1 MSRGLFSVF
10 CGRIIYYPYCVMAS
24 RSSKCSC
31 DAAEAFTG
39 FTKEELIKLIK
50 AVWRKFS
57 KEFPSLKVKM
67 YWEVFL
73 LSRSYFGHYS
83 LLFTIPNCHE
93 GFKIHLIVNEE
104 DKVCFAFDRISDIRN
119 PKLQKKKLGTTGLMN
134 AIKIIGVAHKL
145 LMSMGSYHTTFN
157 NCQNYCQRVAKYLRV
172 SSPTT
177 GVEAVVETSIIIVGV
192 SIFVGLLYY
201 LFSSGDSDDDDDKGK
216 RKK

>member
-1 MSRGLFSVF
+1 
-10 CGRIIYYPYCVMAS
+10 MAS
-24 RSSKCSC
+24 QSSKCSC
-31 DAAEAFTG
+31 DVAEAFTG
-39 FTKEELIKLIK
+39 FTKEELIKLMK

-57 KEFPSLKVKM
+57 KEFPSLKDKM
-67 YWEVFL
+67 CWEVFL
-73 LSRSYFGHYS
+73 LSRSFFGHYS
-83 LLFTIPNCHE
+83 LLFTIPNCRE

-104 DKVCFAFDRISDIRN
+104 DKVCFACDRISDIR
-119 PKLQKKKLGTTGLMN
+119 KLQKTLLGTTGLMN
-134 AIKIIGVAHKL
+134 AIKIISVAHKL

-192 SIFVGLLYY
+192 SIFVGLLNY
-201 LFSSGDSDDDDDKGK
+201 LFSSGDSDDDDEKEK